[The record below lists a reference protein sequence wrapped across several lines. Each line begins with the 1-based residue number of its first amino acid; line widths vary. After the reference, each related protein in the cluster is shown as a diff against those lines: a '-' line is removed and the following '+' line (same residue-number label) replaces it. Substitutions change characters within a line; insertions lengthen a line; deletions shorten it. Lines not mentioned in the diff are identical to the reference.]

1 MLLAHELAH
10 VVQQGGAPRLR
21 VNVKAGARWEA
32 AADPLSHETQAE
44 TADPQATPKERPS
57 ALVLQR
63 QSAVDPGRQDPTDA
77 TPAQKGP
84 SREELFCYKCPKQT
98 TPKVA
103 IYKQWDSEFVQ
114 DNILFARIF
123 LLNHNV
129 NLNVDPAAGVI
140 PPMYDEESQR
150 FSKVERVDHLCDIVR
165 DLEKQ
170 GTLPPPSGTLP
181 ALFLPFG
188 KQLATDA
195 ADTVGW
201 HIPDINANCRDL
213 VGELGTSTVLLVDSN
228 PERKSCAKVLLHEI
242 SHAVGNGD
250 VPDAPMIM
258 GPCDPSLSQDAPIGC
273 DPDRTENLMT
283 ASEVK
288 KFCKS

>member
-1 MLLAHELAH
+1 
-10 VVQQGGAPRLR
+10 LR
-21 VNVKAGARWEA
+21 
-32 AADPLSHETQAE
+32 
-44 TADPQATPKERPS
+44 
-57 ALVLQR
+57 LQR
-63 QSAVDPGRQDPTDA
+63 QSPADSGRQGPTGG

-84 SREELFCYKCPKQT
+84 SREELFCHKCPKQT

-129 NLNVDPAAGVI
+129 NLNVDAAAGVI
-140 PPMYDEESQR
+140 PPMYDEENQR
-150 FSKVERVDHLCDIVR
+150 FSKVETVAHLCDIVK

-181 ALFLPFG
+181 AFFLPFG
-188 KQLATDA
+188 KQLADDA
-195 ADTVGW
+195 ADAVGW
-201 HIPDINANCRDL
+201 HIPDINVNCRDL
-213 VGELGTSTVLLVDSN
+213 VGELSTSTVLLVDSN
-228 PERKSCAKVLLHEI
+228 PEIKSCAKVLLHEI

-250 VPDAPMIM
+250 LPDAPMIM